1 MTQRVK
7 KQTAKSKSTQAA
19 VTASSNDNLLWMMG
33 FVLLIVGVISF
44 FSVLSHFFHWASDLS
59 ALRNDEELSG
69 VVVPFENI
77 CSSMGAHIA
86 NWFVDCSFGVFGI
99 IIPIFIVVIGWRIFR
114 KKALHLNHFALSAAL
129 LLVMGAL
136 TLGYAGSRFGVG
148 YDIGGRFGHACATDL
163 TAIIGN
169 FGMIV
174 LLLAGWV
181 ITGVFINRNFIHIV
195 NDFSDNMVHQSEKIV
210 SAVKD
215 SVSKSK
221 VEEAEEEHIS
231 SEQAVQEPT
240 MVTAPPTL
248 EGVPMQS
255 TPMQS
260 TPPQSIPPQ
269 NNYPSYSPAAPSVA
283 TVADNSPAEN
293 QIPSAATRPIT
304 INERYSNGYNVATKP
319 EEEDEFY
326 IEGQDDVTSEE
337 PAQPTELQFD
347 EDGFLVVPSAGATLN
362 KINVDALL
370 SPQDVAVTAPNNSA
384 SSEPQY
390 DADGFAIVSR
400 GDETV
405 VQEASGNAVE
415 GQLPPP
421 NKNKYDFATPA
432 ASNKPYSTMDE
443 QEIEDEDGLVITVR
457 ESAPKQRRESEIDN
471 TLYDPLRDLE
481 SYKKPYVSLL
491 EDYKSPHKVSDA
503 EIYDNKCRIQETL
516 KYFGIPI
523 IDINATVGPTVTLY
537 EIVQAQGV
545 KISKIQGL
553 ERDIAQSL
561 KALGIRIIAPIP
573 GRGTIGIEVPNRD
586 KQIVSMYSSIC
597 SEEFQSSKAELP
609 VVIGRTIQNENYTFD
624 LAKMPHLLVAG
635 ATGMGKSVGLNAIV
649 TSLLYRKHPSELK
662 FVMIDPKMVEFSIYA
677 KLERHFLAKMES
689 EDEAIVT
696 DSKKAVYVLN
706 SLVDEMS
713 RRLELCKLAGVRNIV
728 EYNAKFVSRNLN
740 PQKGHRFLPYIV
752 VIIDE
757 YADLIMTAKEV
768 EVPVMRLAQKAR
780 AVGIHLIVATQRPDV
795 KVITGNIKA
804 NFPAR
809 IACRVPQMIDSRTI
823 LDQPGANQLIGRG
836 DMLFSNNGELTRIQ
850 CALVDTPEVT
860 RLVDYIAKQQGYT
873 EAYPLPDY
881 VPESG
886 EGGGGAMS
894 DGESSAPIK
903 YDSLFGEIARD
914 AVTNGAISTSAIQRT
929 YEVGFNRAGRILL
942 QLERAGIVG
951 PQLGSKPREIK
962 FYDLPSLEAKLQ
974 DLGVF

>member
-136 TLGYAGSRFGVG
+136 TLGYAGSRLGVG

-240 MVTAPPTL
+240 MVTAPPTP
-248 EGVPMQS
+248 EGAPMQS
-255 TPMQS
+255 APMQS
-260 TPPQSIPPQ
+260 TPPQSMPLQ
-269 NNYPSYSPAAPSVA
+269 NNYPSYSPATPSVA

-706 SLVDEMS
+706 SLVEEMS

-809 IACRVPQMIDSRTI
+809 IAFRVQQMIDSRTI

-929 YEVGFNRAGRILL
+929 YEVGFNRAGRIML

-951 PQLGSKPREIK
+951 PQMGSKPREIK

>member
-136 TLGYAGSRFGVG
+136 TLGYAGSRLGVG

-231 SEQAVQEPT
+231 SEQTAQEPIMEAT
-240 MVTAPPTL
+240 PLTL
-248 EGVPMQS
+248 EGAPMQSAPMQS
-255 TPMQS
+255 TS
-260 TPPQSIPPQ
+260 PQSIPPQ

-283 TVADNSPAEN
+283 IVADSPIAET
-293 QIPSAATRPIT
+293 QIPSEPTRPIT
-304 INERYSNGYNVATKP
+304 INERYSKGYNVATKP

-326 IEGQDDVTSEE
+326 IEGQDNVTSEE
-337 PAQPTELQFD
+337 QAQPAEPQFD

-370 SPQDVAVTAPNNSA
+370 STQDVVAAAPKSPA

-405 VQEASGNAVE
+405 VQEPSGNAVE

-421 NKNKYDFATPA
+421 NKNKYDFANPA

-706 SLVDEMS
+706 SLVEEMS

-809 IACRVPQMIDSRTI
+809 IAFRVQQMIDSRTI
-823 LDQPGANQLIGRG
+823 LDQPCANQ
-836 DMLFSNNGELTRIQ
+836 RI
-850 CALVDTPEVT
+850 
-860 RLVDYIAKQQGYT
+860 
-873 EAYPLPDY
+873 
-881 VPESG
+881 
-886 EGGGGAMS
+886 
-894 DGESSAPIK
+894 
-903 YDSLFGEIARD
+903 
-914 AVTNGAISTSAIQRT
+914 
-929 YEVGFNRAGRILL
+929 
-942 QLERAGIVG
+942 
-951 PQLGSKPREIK
+951 
-962 FYDLPSLEAKLQ
+962 
-974 DLGVF
+974 